1 MTKMIK
7 HKNYTKISTIY
18 AHLMV
23 NANIK
28 FGVRNN
34 YYLLIVFKW
43 IVLWKIKLLNH
54 WCIKK
59 IKLKTIQWING
70 LHVCTSIIHFFV
82 TKVIPSLY
90 CYPVNCLLF
99 IYVIWIF
106 FFSLH
111 TSIFI
116 LKIEV
121 RCTYNNS
128 IIK

>member
-70 LHVCTSIIHFFV
+70 LHVCTSIIHFFC
-82 TKVIPSLY
+82 KKSHSESLLLSSKLFALY
-90 CYPVNCLLF
+90 LCYMN
-99 IYVIWIF
+99 F